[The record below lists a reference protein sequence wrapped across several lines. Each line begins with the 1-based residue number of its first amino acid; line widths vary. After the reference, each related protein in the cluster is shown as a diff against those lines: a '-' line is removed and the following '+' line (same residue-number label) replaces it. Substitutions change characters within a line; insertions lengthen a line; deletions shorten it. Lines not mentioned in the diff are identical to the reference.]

1 MPFLILA
8 VPISSKNSSEQ
19 VRQAHRAELDAI
31 ARYYRLTNYLSA
43 AQIYLKDNLL
53 LKEPLKPEHLKDC
66 LLGHWGTCPGI
77 NLIYA
82 HLNCLIQHHDI
93 SVFLIT
99 GAGHGAPAILANL
112 YLEGS
117 LQTVYPEL
125 TLNADGL
132 AKLIRDFSC
141 PCGFPS
147 HLYAGTPGTIHA
159 GEELGYALAVAFG
172 SVMDNPDL
180 IVACIIGDKEAET
193 GASAPA
199 WDSYKFIDPAESGAV
214 LPILHLNGYKT
225 STPTLYGSMNNVEL
239 QQRFTGYGYQVRIV
253 GSQKN
258 HSEKDLANQNALDLD
273 ADLYD
278 SLDWAYREIC
288 RIQQAARSGQPIA
301 QPKFPLLI
309 VRLPKSWTGIKE
321 IEGMPIKGSHRSHQ
335 VPIKNVKTDL
345 YQLQLLED
353 WLRSYQIEELFD
365 QRDCPIPE
373 ILNLCPQGEQR
384 MGCNPHALAWLHLQT
399 SQST

>member
-1 MPFLILA
+1 MPFSILA
-8 VPISSKNSSEQ
+8 IPTSSNKSIEQ

-31 ARYYRLTNYLSA
+31 AHCYRLTNYLSA
-43 AQIYLKDNLL
+43 AQIYLKDNFL
-53 LKEPLKPEHLKDC
+53 LKKPLKPEHLKDWI
-66 LLGHWGTCPGI
+66 LGHWGTCPGI

-99 GAGHGAPAILANL
+99 AAGHGAPAILANL

-117 LQTVYPEL
+117 LQILYPEL

-141 PCGFPS
+141 DPR

-159 GEELGYALAVAFG
+159 GEKLGYALDVAFS
-172 SVMDNPDL
+172 SVMDHPDL
-180 IVACIIGDKEAET
+180 IVACIIGDIAEI
-193 GASAPA
+193 GALANA

-214 LPILHLNGYKT
+214 LPILHLNGHNT
-225 STPTLYGSMNNVEL
+225 STSTLYGSMNNVEL

-253 GSQKN
+253 GSQD
-258 HSEKDLANQNALDLD
+258 HSQKDLANQNGLDLD

-288 RIQQAARSGQPIA
+288 RIQQAARSRQPIA

-309 VRLPKSWTGIKE
+309 VRLPPGWTGIKE
-321 IEGMPIKGSHRSHQ
+321 IAGVPRESSHQ
-335 VPIKNVKTDL
+335 VPLKNLKTDSN
-345 YQLQLLED
+345 QLQLLEN

-365 QRDCPIPE
+365 QQDCPIPE

-384 MGCNPHALAWLHLQT
+384 MGCNPHT
-399 SQST
+399 FGGINPYSKICS